1 MTLVYYGTFEHEDDH
16 SNIYGTSSIVSI
28 NPKGPKTNLEYTNE
42 TAKQTTEV

>member
-1 MTLVYYGTFEHEDDH
+1 MTLVYYRTFEHEDDH
-16 SNIYGTSSIVSI
+16 SNIYGSIVSI